1 MSVQAPAA
9 AVAAAATAGPGSGSG
24 PDSRSPHPS
33 QLPGPTPSSS
43 AVRSFLL
50 PSPPFISAPGLI
62 NLRDIGGY
70 EIPSTTSGHRKKMV
84 RKGVVFRSADPT
96 QLTDEGVAVMQKL
109 GITHVYDFR
118 SKLEFGKTPE
128 TEPKEWAG
136 AQRCHVPVFPDVD
149 MSPEALAVRFQLR
162 NSRFRDYTDGP
173 AGFVRAY
180 STILAGA
187 ADPHNTYAPYRTI
200 FQQLASSSSSSSST
214 SPSPLLVHCSA
225 GKDRTGLFVA
235 LLLSLLHLPPTVI
248 AHEYSLTDLGLAHRK
263 PAIVDHV
270 MLDPAFD
277 GDRAAAERMVS
288 SRKESMLATL
298 QYIDEEYGGAEKYV
312 IERLG
317 VTKEEV
323 ERIREVMIVDVEEGE
338 EQGLVDWKRNAEVVE
353 EVYRR

>member
-9 AVAAAATAGPGSGSG
+9 AAAAATAGPGSGSG
-24 PDSRSPHPS
+24 SGSPHPS
-33 QLPGPTPSSS
+33 QLPSPTPSSS
-43 AVRSFLL
+43 VVGSFLL

-70 EIPSTTSGHRKKMV
+70 EIPSTSGRKKMV

-173 AGFVRAY
+173 A
-180 STILAGA
+180 AGVEVTCNDA
-187 ADPHNTYAPYRTI
+187 CTPR
-200 FQQLASSSSSSSST
+200 
-214 SPSPLLVHCSA
+214 PLRLVP
-225 GKDRTGLFVA
+225 KRVETRF
-235 LLLSLLHLPPTVI
+235 
-248 AHEYSLTDLGLAHRK
+248 
-263 PAIVDHV
+263 
-270 MLDPAFD
+270 LDP
-277 GDRAAAERMVS
+277 R
-288 SRKESMLATL
+288 
-298 QYIDEEYGGAEKYV
+298 Q
-312 IERLG
+312 
-317 VTKEEV
+317 
-323 ERIREVMIVDVEEGE
+323 EGT
-338 EQGLVDWKRNAEVVE
+338 GNL
-353 EVYRR
+353 

>member
-1 MSVQAPAA
+1 MSVQPPAA
-9 AVAAAATAGPGSGSG
+9 AAAAAAPGSGSG
-24 PDSRSPHPS
+24 FGSPHPS

-43 AVRSFLL
+43 SAVGNFLL

-187 ADPHNTYAPYRTI
+187 ADLHNTYAPYRTI
-200 FQQLASSSSSSSST
+200 FQQLASSSSSSPSPST
-214 SPSPLLVHCSA
+214 PPSPLLVHCSA

-235 LLLSLLHLPPTVI
+235 LLLSLLHVPPTII
-248 AHEYSLTDLGLAHRK
+248 AHEYSLTDLGLADRK

-270 MLDPAFD
+270 MLDPTFD

-323 ERIREVMIVDVEEGE
+323 ERIREVMIVDVEEGK
-338 EQGLVDWKRNAEVVE
+338 EQELLDWRRNAEVVE
-353 EVYRR
+353 EFYRR

>member
-1 MSVQAPAA
+1 MSVQPPAA
-9 AVAAAATAGPGSGSG
+9 AAAAAAPGSGSG
-24 PDSRSPHPS
+24 FGSPHPS

-43 AVRSFLL
+43 SAVGNFLL

-173 AGFVRAY
+173 AVSVFLCFALFFFFFC
-180 STILAGA
+180 ILSF
-187 ADPHNTYAPYRTI
+187 P
-200 FQQLASSSSSSSST
+200 F
-214 SPSPLLVHCSA
+214 
-225 GKDRTGLFVA
+225 LF
-235 LLLSLLHLPPTVI
+235 SLLFTPS
-248 AHEYSLTDLGLAHRK
+248 SLDTKGSPGR
-263 PAIVDHV
+263 
-270 MLDPAFD
+270 
-277 GDRAAAERMVS
+277 
-288 SRKESMLATL
+288 
-298 QYIDEEYGGAEKYV
+298 
-312 IERLG
+312 G
-317 VTKEEV
+317 VC
-323 ERIREVMIVDVEEGE
+323 
-338 EQGLVDWKRNAEVVE
+338 
-353 EVYRR
+353 

>member
-1 MSVQAPAA
+1 
-9 AVAAAATAGPGSGSG
+9 
-24 PDSRSPHPS
+24 
-33 QLPGPTPSSS
+33 
-43 AVRSFLL
+43 
-50 PSPPFISAPGLI
+50 
-62 NLRDIGGY
+62 
-70 EIPSTTSGHRKKMV
+70 
-84 RKGVVFRSADPT
+84 
-96 QLTDEGVAVMQKL
+96 
-109 GITHVYDFR
+109 
-118 SKLEFGKTPE
+118 
-128 TEPKEWAG
+128 
-136 AQRCHVPVFPDVD
+136 
-149 MSPEALAVRFQLR
+149 
-162 NSRFRDYTDGP
+162 
-173 AGFVRAY
+173 GFVRAY

-200 FQQLASSSSSSSST
+200 FQQLASSSSSSSSSST
-214 SPSPLLVHCSA
+214 PPSPLLVHCSA

-235 LLLSLLHLPPTVI
+235 LLLSLLHLPPTII

-323 ERIREVMIVDVEEGE
+323 ERIREVMIVDVDEGE
-338 EQGLVDWKRNAEVVE
+338 EQGLLDWRRNAEVVE